1 MITSDVNNDTIERNE
16 IVAEWFKSDKVKIFL
31 NVIAQDCPLYKDLCL
46 LQDKKQDLFL
56 WLLQRPIEFLRG
68 LNNRNDWAPYIYK
81 ALVGSAGRST
91 TQFYKKNIL
100 FSKITCEYEE
110 FKHDELFEQTDSE
123 AFKND
128 INIINE
134 CITEIED
141 LPYLERWCI
150 VLYIKYQNHGLI
162 LNELRGNGQPMH
174 SIDLSNILSQARE
187 TVQNNLLKKE
197 VINKKVPFV
206 KTNKYGCKYSN
217 HKTNEFRLAKNML
230 RLENLL
236 SKNYNKKWSLPD
248 KSLFALLHHPGEL
261 SSREIFDILNGN
273 YESDLI
279 GKYKHTKGKETII
292 ISHALYNIVNNGI
305 LCQKILKFNV
315 YKYYFPDSILQYIKD
330 QKSNNE
336 YIIGTIWKIFLYY
349 YDSKLPIE
357 DIANRF
363 NLTEKETIN
372 KLLFAKQFI
381 QSLLEEKKLSL
392 LN

>member
-1 MITSDVNNDTIERNE
+1 
-16 IVAEWFKSDKVKIFL
+16 
-31 NVIAQDCPLYKDLCL
+31 
-46 LQDKKQDLFL
+46 
-56 WLLQRPIEFLRG
+56 
-68 LNNRNDWAPYIYK
+68 
-81 ALVGSAGRST
+81 
-91 TQFYKKNIL
+91 
-100 FSKITCEYEE
+100 
-110 FKHDELFEQTDSE
+110 
-123 AFKND
+123 
-128 INIINE
+128 
-134 CITEIED
+134 
-141 LPYLERWCI
+141 
-150 VLYIKYQNHGLI
+150 
-162 LNELRGNGQPMH
+162 
-174 SIDLSNILSQARE
+174 
-187 TVQNNLLKKE
+187 
-197 VINKKVPFV
+197 
-206 KTNKYGCKYSN
+206 
-217 HKTNEFRLAKNML
+217 ML